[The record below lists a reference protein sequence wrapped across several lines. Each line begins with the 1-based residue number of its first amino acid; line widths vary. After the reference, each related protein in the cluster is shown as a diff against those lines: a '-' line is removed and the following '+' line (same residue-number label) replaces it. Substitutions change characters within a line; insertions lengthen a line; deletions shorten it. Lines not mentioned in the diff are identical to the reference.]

1 MIQIVSNN
9 QYSSNKIYITSEK
22 PVILDDQK
30 ILLVIYTQDG
40 YIKKKIIL
48 NKSKALIIDFY
59 TVYKNGYKN
68 GKNI

>member
-1 MIQIVSNN
+1 MIQIVSDN
-9 QYSSNKIYITSEK
+9 QYSANKIYITSEK

-30 ILLVIYTQDG
+30 ILLVIYNQDR
-40 YIKKKIIL
+40 YIKEKIIV

-68 GKNI
+68 GKKI